1 LPGSGRSCYRR
12 EDAAMSSL
20 TRLFLALILLNAA
33 LLFIP
38 GRTDPRRGTD
48 GKATLRVGLVFDVG
62 GRGDKSFNDLAYE
75 GVREAEERLGIT
87 AELVEP
93 GDGADRESALRMLA
107 AQGMDL
113 VFGVGFIFTDDLNRV
128 APAFPRT
135 LFAGVDYALHSE
147 VPMPPN
153 LVALK
158 FREEEGAFLV
168 GALAALTSR
177 TGRVGFVGGMD
188 MPLIHK
194 FEAGYR
200 AGVREVCPSCRVLVG
215 YAGVTSQAFKD
226 PGKGKE
232 LALAQYDAGAD
243 VIFHASGATGL
254 GVFEAARLRQK
265 LAIGVDADQ
274 WSEAPGRVLSSMVKL
289 VNTAV
294 YETIALLESG
304 RFTPGVRVFGLKEKG
319 VDYVYNEQNRP
330 LIPQAVRA
338 RVEALRQEIIAG
350 RIRVPTERPG
360 HRGRGG
366 RAP

>member
-1 LPGSGRSCYRR
+1 MRP
-12 EDAAMSSL
+12 L
-20 TRLFLALILLNAA
+20 TKLLLALVLLNGA

-38 GRTDPRRGTD
+38 GRSGPLRAAEGGTS
-48 GKATLRVGLVFDVG
+48 LRVGLVFDVG
-62 GRGDKSFNDLAYE
+62 GRGDKSFNDLAYQ
-75 GVREAEERLGIT
+75 GVREAEERLGI
-87 AELVEP
+87 AAQYVEP

-107 AQGMDL
+107 GEGMDL

-135 LFAGVDYALHSE
+135 RFAGVDYALNPK
-147 VPMPPN
+147 VPMAPN

-168 GALAALTSR
+168 GALAALTSK
-177 TGRVGFVGGMD
+177 TGIVSFVGGMD

-194 FEAGYR
+194 FEAGYL
-200 AGVREVCPSCRVLVG
+200 AGVREVCPACRVLVG
-215 YAGVTSQAFKD
+215 YAGVTGQAFKD

-274 WSEAPGRVLSSMVKL
+274 WPEAPGRVLTSMVKL
-289 VNTAV
+289 VDTTV
-294 YETIALLESG
+294 YQTIAELQGG
-304 RFTPGVRVFGLKEKG
+304 RFLPGVRVYGLKEKG
-319 VDYVYNEQNRP
+319 VDYVYNEHNKA
-330 LIPQAVRA
+330 LIPEAVRA
-338 RVEALRQEIIAG
+338 RVEALRQKIIAG
-350 RIRVPTERPG
+350 RIRVPSE
-360 HRGRGG
+360 RGG
-366 RAP
+366 RAGGGRAP